1 VRYYFSKVLALG
13 FDAAVGVVTQN
24 LRDEGFGII
33 TEVDAQRQDR
43 RGVSPLSHS
52 WRVQSFP
59 CSGSAELEDKVA
71 MLPCN
76 VIIQEFAP
84 GKVEVAALDPVDVGN

>member
-43 RGVSPLSHS
+43 RGVSPYRILGACNPSLAQEALSLRTRS
-52 WRVQSFP
+52 P
-59 CSGSAELEDKVA
+59 CYHA
-71 MLPCN
+71 M
-76 VIIQEFAP
+76 
-84 GKVEVAALDPVDVGN
+84 